1 MTKFISQ
8 IIATFFVLIATPS
21 LSFANVIVTPFI
33 GYSIGGTAVDGDNKT
48 YDISPSSNLALA
60 VEFPLLN
67 GRIGAFYSQQN
78 SSLDTLNLDSK
89 IQYLQLQ
96 SSAEYQVAEKTL
108 AYIGAGLGASHISAD
123 WTKSQTGFA
132 ASIFGGIEY
141 QLMPH
146 LFLNGQ
152 ARWQG
157 TVVSNE
163 TVSVCNLPTN
173 DQSCFIGFNTQWMN
187 QFQTNIGVSVKF

>member
-1 MTKFISQ
+1 MSNSIGRL
-8 IIATFFVLIATPS
+8 IATFVVLITASPLCS
-21 LSFANVIVTPFI
+21 SNIIVTPFI
-33 GYSIGGTAVDGDNKT
+33 GYSIGGTAADGENKT

-60 VEFPLLN
+60 VEFPILN

-78 SSLDTLNLDSK
+78 SSLDTLNLDSQ

-96 SSAEYQVAEKTL
+96 SSAEYQVANKTV

-141 QLMPH
+141 QLVPH

-163 TVSVCNLPTN
+163 SISVCNLPTN

-187 QFQTNIGVSVKF
+187 QFQTNIGVSIKF